1 MAKLPFTVGAAALPI
16 TPLPQHLEG
25 RLYLGGY
32 DGYLGRPAQGVH
44 DELFAR
50 ALVLGDG
57 DSTVALLVL
66 DLVGMSNLHI
76 ARIRRAAARRLEI
89 PEAAVLVACTHS
101 HASPDL
107 QGLWGGVSP
116 EYAAHLRR
124 QALRAVLQAAA
135 DRREASL
142 HAATVRVEGRTVNR
156 RGWPHTDDTM
166 TVLQARDGGK
176 NAIATLVNFA
186 AHPTVTQ
193 EENVHI
199 SRDFPGALVDSL
211 EAHAGG
217 VGLFVNADQGDAN
230 PNVSGGFA
238 EMQAYG
244 EALAQLSAEALK
256 KAAKLEPPLT
266 VASRRLDVPLANPR
280 LRLPPGLILR
290 GMLAGVRG
298 LAGLGTLRWLAGRYP
313 RQERAFVFATLGLLA
328 EHPVFVRDGAPYLR
342 TRVSRLRIGDGLAA
356 LAAPGEVLTRLGLPL
371 RQRLTAP
378 ATMFLGL
385 TNDTLGYFVPQ
396 DEWMSGRN
404 EGYEES
410 VSLGPQAAPSLE
422 SAAAHLLGR

>member
-1 MAKLPFTVGAAALPI
+1 MPKLPFTAGAAALPI
-16 TPLPQHLEG
+16 TPLPEHLQG

-32 DGYLGRPAQGVH
+32 DGYQGRPAQGVH
-44 DELFAR
+44 DDLFAR
-50 ALVLGDG
+50 ALVLSDG
-57 DSTVALLVL
+57 DTTVVLLVL
-66 DLVGMSNLHI
+66 DLVGMTNRHI
-76 ARIRRAAARRLEI
+76 ARIRHVVARRLAV
-89 PEAAVLVACTHS
+89 PDGAVLVACTHS

-124 QALRAVLQAAA
+124 QAVRAAVQAAA

-142 HAATVRVEGRTVNR
+142 HVASARVKGRTVNR
-156 RGWPHTDDTM
+156 RGWPHTDDIM
-166 TVLQARDGGK
+166 TVLLARDSGK
-176 NAIATLVNFA
+176 SAIATLVNFA

-217 VGLFVNADQGDAN
+217 VAIFVNGDQGDAN
-230 PNVSGGFA
+230 PTASGGFA
-238 EMQAYG
+238 EMESYG
-244 EALAQLSAEALK
+244 QALAQLAARALK
-256 KAAKLEPPLT
+256 KTSELEPPMT

-290 GMLAGVRG
+290 GMAYGVALAGLRG
-298 LAGLGTLRWLAGRYP
+298 LAGVGTLRWLAGRYP
-313 RQERAFVFATLGLLA
+313 RQERAFVFAGLGLMA
-328 EHPVFVRDGAPYLR
+328 EHPVFVRGGAPFLR
-342 TRVSRLRIGDGLAA
+342 TRISRLRIGSGFDA

-371 RQRLTAP
+371 RERLTAP

-385 TNDTLGYFVPQ
+385 TNDTLGYFIPE

-404 EGYEES
+404 ESYEET
-410 VSLGPQAAPSLE
+410 VSLGPQA
-422 SAAAHLLGR
+422 